1 MKGAITLGESEELIT
16 WEESR
21 AISEDLIAR
30 AKDFNDTIYKAFSQN
45 QGLYC
50 LCYTGHELGGRLW
63 GDPEPPII
71 YIGRCG
77 ADSTRHWHND
87 TGVSTVRRSLAAMLA
102 NSLELKSIPS
112 SEDPCDNDRYTNYR
126 LTGESEK
133 KLTEWMQANIK
144 VAFWELNDDQMTAY
158 YQALIKYNTPKLNFQ
173 DNPNNTFG
181 QQIKNYRKILAEM
194 AMTYDIQNQ
203 LSVKLK

>member
-1 MKGAITLGESEELIT
+1 MGESEEIIT

-21 AISEDLIAR
+21 VISEDLIAA
-30 AKDFNDTIYKAFSQN
+30 AKDFDDSVYKDFSQK

-50 LCYTGHELGGRLW
+50 LCYFGHELGSSLW

-102 NSLELKSIPS
+102 NSLNLKPIPG
-112 SEDPCDNDRYTNYR
+112 SEDPTDNDRYTNYR
-126 LTGESEK
+126 LTEDSEIR
-133 KLTEWMQANIK
+133 LTEWMKAHIK
-144 VAFWELNDDQMTAY
+144 VAFWELKQDRITPY

-181 QQIKNYRKILAEM
+181 QQIKTYRKILAQM
-194 AMTYDIQNQ
+194 AVKYDMRNQ
-203 LSVKLK
+203 LAKQK